1 MSFTRTERAQLA
13 MMLEVTAYPKPGNV
27 DRCHDYPETTL
38 EHFLASTILVRDAF
52 ERAERG
58 AGGVGDLIRDAVSL
72 SGRHSGGNT
81 HFGAFILLVP
91 LLMGG
96 DIPGACR
103 VTRETTVDDAVAFY
117 EAFALT
123 GVRVRDTDELDVHDP
138 DVASRIRERGMTLFD
153 IMVHSAANDMVAR
166 EWTGDFSRTRKAADL
181 IKSGGRGRM
190 SIVGAFLR
198 LLAGEPDTFIV
209 KKLGRKTAEQVSA
222 RAAEVLAGRCT
233 PEEFDEECHRI
244 GANPG
249 STADIIIAAIY
260 TSLDEGW
267 RWESCGKE

>member
-38 EHFLASTILVRDAF
+38 EHFLASAILVREAF
-52 ERAERG
+52 ERAEGRE
-58 AGGVGDLIRDAVSL
+58 GGVGELIRDAVSL

-103 VTRETTVDDAVAFY
+103 IIRETTVDDAVAFY

-138 DVASRIRERGMTLFD
+138 GVALKIRERGMTLLD
-153 IMVHSAANDMVAR
+153 IMAHSAKNDMVAR
-166 EWTGDFSRTRKAADL
+166 EWTGAFSRTRKAADL
-181 IKSGGRGRM
+181 IKNGGRGRT
-190 SIVGAFLR
+190 SIVNAFLR
-198 LLAGEPDTFIV
+198 LLADEPDTFIV
-209 KKLGRKTAEQVSA
+209 KKLGLDTAVQVSA
-222 RAAEVLAGRCT
+222 RATEVLAGRCT
-233 PEEFDEECHRI
+233 PEAFDDECHRI